1 MAEEGSHWIAG
12 LPVTPVKS
20 VNVDVQWSPI
30 TSYLSQLLRK
40 EATMHKFA
48 DKSFRSRDTHGVVCR
63 VFLFEGTQ
71 EKLFLLIESKTSQE
85 EQGRRSCQS
94 WEEAGWNINRN
105 YLPPSP
111 ASHTAFYCSILLPKP
126 NPKGRTNPAPGPR
139 LIGII
144 AVVRICYPSCYR
156 SNFWEWRVIA
166 AICALTCKDI
176 WASSPVSWP
185 RHESRLQTR
194 ADVSSMFICCSE
206 WSSIRVLAGHPIR
219 DERVSRGGQVGRLG
233 SRQEQIVAKQLEPS
247 CNLACTEALG
257 LLTTTRPAKTHILML
272 STKCL
277 FSII

>member
-1 MAEEGSHWIAG
+1 MQAFFIRRNSGVIISSDWKQD
-12 LPVTPVKS
+12 LPGGTRQKELS
-20 VNVDVQWSPI
+20 V
-30 TSYLSQLLRK
+30 
-40 EATMHKFA
+40 
-48 DKSFRSRDTHGVVCR
+48 SR
-63 VFLFEGTQ
+63 
-71 EKLFLLIESKTSQE
+71 
-85 EQGRRSCQS
+85 
-94 WEEAGWNINRN
+94 EEARWNINRN

-194 ADVSSMFICCSE
+194 ADVSSMFICCPE
-206 WSSIRVLAGHPIR
+206 WSSIRVLAGHPNR
-219 DERVSRGGQVGRLG
+219 DERVSRGGQLGRLG

-272 STKCL
+272 SIKCL
-277 FSII
+277 FSSI